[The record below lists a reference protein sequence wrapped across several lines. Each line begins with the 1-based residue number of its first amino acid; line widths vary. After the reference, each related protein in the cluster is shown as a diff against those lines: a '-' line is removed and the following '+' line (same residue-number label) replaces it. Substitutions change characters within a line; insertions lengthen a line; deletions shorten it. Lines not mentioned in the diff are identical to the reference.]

1 MNTTYVGKGKEVNE
15 DDVANIIENP
25 NQDVADGWTTDTP
38 ECSRTY
44 KSIAKAKYD
53 GGSNTAECSGTSCDI
68 EGGLSDNTLTDGE
81 DCGIVDFSYH
91 HESEEDTKDRMK
103 ITCPIRKK
111 LCHETASNLEKN
123 AKFMVKKYNKQ
134 KKFKVAVFK
143 EGDHVSVA
151 IPKSLRNFTDMLRL
165 PCVVLHKSFGEYPT
179 YKLVKSHGVLE
190 KRFNATYLMPYSSIV
205 KVKSDANVSLSEA
218 VLNEITS
225 KVVFC
230 RCKKACQTKHC
241 RCFENGIPCV
251 SRCHKGKTKNCKN
264 NNPHFSVQSERN
276 DDSLTESVDTQM
288 AIISTIN
295 EQKLLEFNRNNINE
309 DEDSGNSQDVVAFKR
324 DEVSNV
330 KISNTTELSITFEEK
345 DIFLDHFKKMP
356 QNGDITH
363 YLALDDAIKDARDFS
378 FAYGDITRQ
387 NKMIDIHI
395 DVGDKLVSLIIS
407 VYKHLKLNTVIALQQ
422 YAARKYNLNKMV

>member
-1 MNTTYVGKGKEVNE
+1 MPHVIYFP
-15 DDVANIIENP
+15 D
-25 NQDVADGWTTDTP
+25 
-38 ECSRTY
+38 
-44 KSIAKAKYD
+44 D

-264 NNPHFSVQSERN
+264 NNPHFSVQSE
-276 DDSLTESVDTQM
+276 
-288 AIISTIN
+288 TIN